1 MSWRRLSVNY
11 SPLTQEARSMGNTHA
26 PSHEFQGIGL
36 NGPLGGFAAMQV
48 IPRPAENLGFLS
60 QGQLRLKNRFNMS
73 AAASRESF
81 VWLC

>member
-11 SPLTQEARSMGNTHA
+11 SPLTQEARSMGNTHW

-36 NGPLGGFAAMQV
+36 NGPRGDWQRCRLF
-48 IPRPAENLGFLS
+48 PS
-60 QGQLRLKNRFNMS
+60 QRKILDFFPGGQLRLKNRFNIS